1 LAASYSPAF
10 PASSSSSKE
19 KKKKKK
25 IFLDLHK
32 SRPKKNQTARF
43 LSLQRNDK
51 SRWKEGRKREK
62 KTDEGDRDRERF
74 DGMSGTG

>member
-19 KKKKKK
+19 KKKK
-25 IFLDLHK
+25 IFLVPHK
-32 SRPKKNQTARF
+32 SRPKKNQTDRF
-43 LSLQRNDK
+43 LSLQRNNK
-51 SRWKEGRKREK
+51 SRWKKGRKREK

-74 DGMSGTG
+74 DGISGTG